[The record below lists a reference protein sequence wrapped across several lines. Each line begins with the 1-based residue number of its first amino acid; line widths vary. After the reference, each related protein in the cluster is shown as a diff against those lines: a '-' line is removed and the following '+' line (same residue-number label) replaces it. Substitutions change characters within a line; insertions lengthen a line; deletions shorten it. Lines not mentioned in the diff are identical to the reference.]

1 MTDKNG
7 KHPGI
12 QLDINAVKLADI
24 TGDLPPIAEG
34 AGKTLGA
41 VPTFLHRLCLL
52 IFGDWYTDRICRDMK
67 KRAQAEHDCEA
78 IRQGALT
85 LFSGQNVTEAA
96 SSIATPAQAARRHL
110 EETGTQNLIACA
122 AEAARIL
129 ENPPPPAS
137 RSDENAPSSQTSRL
151 SETFVNRWKNEAQFV
166 SEHQLRHL
174 WGAILAREITAP
186 GSVSLKTLER
196 LKVVSREDAEAF
208 TALCDY
214 VLDNDCYLAPTVFA
228 RSPDGSIQSRTRY
241 PLKRLDV
248 LDDLGLIHAPSAITL
263 NERRLVPE
271 NGTIWLDYG
280 PFTFCLKSG
289 KDILLSMNLLKPAGK
304 EICRII
310 RQISLKKAE
319 RLAHLMLACDE
330 FRETHA
336 IAIYGK
342 TGKKQPDGRQELALK
357 TVIDRETVLS
367 PAGDE
372 PPA

>member
-129 ENPPPPAS
+129 ENPPHLPPGPT
-137 RSDENAPSSQTSRL
+137 RTPPLPKRPVFRKPSST
-151 SETFVNRWKNEAQFV
+151 
-166 SEHQLRHL
+166 
-174 WGAILAREITAP
+174 
-186 GSVSLKTLER
+186 
-196 LKVVSREDAEAF
+196 
-208 TALCDY
+208 
-214 VLDNDCYLAPTVFA
+214 
-228 RSPDGSIQSRTRY
+228 
-241 PLKRLDV
+241 
-248 LDDLGLIHAPSAITL
+248 
-263 NERRLVPE
+263 
-271 NGTIWLDYG
+271 
-280 PFTFCLKSG
+280 
-289 KDILLSMNLLKPAGK
+289 AGK
-304 EICRII
+304 TR
-310 RQISLKKAE
+310 RNS
-319 RLAHLMLACDE
+319 
-330 FRETHA
+330 
-336 IAIYGK
+336 
-342 TGKKQPDGRQELALK
+342 
-357 TVIDRETVLS
+357 S
-367 PAGDE
+367 PNTS
-372 PPA
+372 